1 MGMGYK
7 ANFKFYVN
15 ETKRFSG
22 RMKHVGPVSQQQV
35 RLLKKII
42 NFTRSNDVKIILF
55 FPPMASALF
64 QTIQDLPKQR
74 NYYDNIRN
82 TVKRAAEE
90 TNTEFYDYHD
100 LGNLGIYDRHTLDAL
115 HVDEIATLAVLNAMA
130 TKSPVL
136 GQFYG
141 ANDKKRLAA
150 LLSDKGKWV
159 GPHRVAP

>member
-1 MGMGYK
+1 
-7 ANFKFYVN
+7 
-15 ETKRFSG
+15 
-22 RMKHVGPVSQQQV
+22 
-35 RLLKKII
+35 
-42 NFTRSNDVKIILF
+42 
-55 FPPMASALF
+55 MASALF

-82 TVKRAAEE
+82 TVKRTAEE

-100 LGNLGIYDRHTLDAL
+100 LGTLGIYDRHTLDGL

-130 TKSPVL
+130 TKSRVL

-141 ANDKKRLAA
+141 SNDKKRLAT
-150 LLSDKGKWV
+150 LLSDKDKWV